1 MWAASGRVL
10 WSRLVAVMA
19 LVALAPVG
27 FMVPALALAVAAAVI
42 VVLLAAWDWVAY
54 RRHVRSQKGAP
65 A

>member
-1 MWAASGRVL
+1 
-10 WSRLVAVMA
+10 
-19 LVALAPVG
+19 
-27 FMVPALALAVAAAVI
+27 

>member
-1 MWAASGRVL
+1 
-10 WSRLVAVMA
+10 MA